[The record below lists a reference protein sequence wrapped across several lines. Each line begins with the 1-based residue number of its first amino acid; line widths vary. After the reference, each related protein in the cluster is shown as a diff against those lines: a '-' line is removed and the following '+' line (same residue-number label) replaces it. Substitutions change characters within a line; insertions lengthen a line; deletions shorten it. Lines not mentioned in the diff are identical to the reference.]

1 MGLLKDMAL
10 RGRDMAVSAAFEKH
24 AGKYASPFG
33 TIVDVTLDSSQKSIE
48 LNVLLK
54 GETEPVILKVGRYE
68 ILEESGRRLIVAR
81 EISASR
87 EWIDA
92 AVKQYIQGRPFELP
106 ARVAGAL
113 GFLA

>member
-1 MGLLKDMAL
+1 MSLLKGMAR
-10 RGRDMAVSAAFEKH
+10 RGRDMALSAAFEKL
-24 AGKYASPFG
+24 AGKYVSPFG
-33 TIVDVTLDSSQKSIE
+33 TIVDVALDSSQKSIE
-48 LNVLLK
+48 LKVLLK
-54 GETEPVILKVGRYE
+54 GEAEPVSLRVGRYE
-68 ILEESGRRLIVAR
+68 IIEESGRHLIVAR

-87 EWIDA
+87 EWIDT